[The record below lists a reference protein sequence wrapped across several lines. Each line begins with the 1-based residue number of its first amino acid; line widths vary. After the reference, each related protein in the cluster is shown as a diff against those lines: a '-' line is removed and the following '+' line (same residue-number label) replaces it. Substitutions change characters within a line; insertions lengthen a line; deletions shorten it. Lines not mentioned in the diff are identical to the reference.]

1 MKSEII
7 FRLLFA
13 LSFVAMTTI
22 RIYFQ
27 SRVLCEKR
35 RIEIK
40 EGSLSLIAGSVAA
53 LTTIVFGAEYLL
65 GPGSFS
71 FAYVVRFPDW
81 LRWLGV
87 FILGFG
93 ITLLGLS
100 HHHLGRSF
108 HSLVVSKED
117 HVLVKT
123 GPYRWVR
130 HPIYTAY
137 LMNYIGGGLLSS
149 NWILTIVP
157 ASMYAIL
164 VGTRMSKEEEILQ
177 EQFGREYSQYIERTG
192 RLLPR
197 IKSHS

>member
-1 MKSEII
+1 MNNETI
-7 FRLLFA
+7 FRVLFVLA
-13 LSFVAMTTI
+13 FIAMMAI
-22 RIYFQ
+22 RVFFQ
-27 SRVLCEKR
+27 SKVLRDKR

-40 EGSLSLIAGSVAA
+40 EGSFSLIAGSIAA
-53 LTTIVFGAEYLL
+53 LTAIVFGAEYLFC
-65 GPGSFS
+65 PGLFS
-71 FAYVVRFPDW
+71 FAYILRFPDW

-87 FILGFG
+87 LALAGG
-93 ITLLGLS
+93 ISLLGLS

-137 LMNYIGGGLLSS
+137 LMNYFGGGLLSS
-149 NWILTIVP
+149 NWVLTIVP
-157 ASMYAIL
+157 MTMFAIL
-164 VGTRMSKEEEILQ
+164 VVIRMGKEEEILK
-177 EQFGREYSQYIERTG
+177 ELFGQEYSEYMERTG

-197 IKSHS
+197 IKRHS